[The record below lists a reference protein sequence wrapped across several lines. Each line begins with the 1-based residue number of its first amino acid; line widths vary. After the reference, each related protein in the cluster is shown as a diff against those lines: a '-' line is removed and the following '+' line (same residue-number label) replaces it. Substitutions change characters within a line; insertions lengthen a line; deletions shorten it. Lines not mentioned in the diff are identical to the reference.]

1 MLSKVSSSCFLQD
14 IHRVTDIVKFGKS
27 IVGDRGDDKIYVER
41 KRRSIVIWDM
51 DIS

>member
-1 MLSKVSSSCFLQD
+1 MLSKVSSYCFLQD

-41 KRRSIVIWDM
+41 KRSIVIWDM